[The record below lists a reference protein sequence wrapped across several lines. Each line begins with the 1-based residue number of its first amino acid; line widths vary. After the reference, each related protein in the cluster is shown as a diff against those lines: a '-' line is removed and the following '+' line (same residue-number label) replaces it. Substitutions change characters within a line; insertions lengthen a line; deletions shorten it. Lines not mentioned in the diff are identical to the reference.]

1 MSKVTML
8 FKQVNTSNLMTFE
21 WCFLISKIMKIAMQ
35 YYPSLYYVMY
45 IGTLLFAVQ
54 CNVFM
59 SLLWFLF
66 IDAARKEHSQLVHI
80 RVERSAFKNNIQKS
94 IPKSLQL
101 KKCYIQE

>member
-1 MSKVTML
+1 
-8 FKQVNTSNLMTFE
+8 
-21 WCFLISKIMKIAMQ
+21 
-35 YYPSLYYVMY
+35 MY